1 MTENRSEPRSGLEVP
16 VRVFGMGADGQP
28 FFQSA
33 RATNLAIDGALLC
46 GIEHELKVGDVIGL
60 HYGDKKI
67 RCKVVWVINAG
78 AAQKI
83 QVGVQLLPEQECPWR
98 AQLPEGAGAK
108 TIDDSGRNRRR
119 FYRHKISFPLE
130 MRDERVNTPMRVNS
144 TDVSGN
150 GCYVET
156 IYPLAKGTPIKADF
170 WIESEK
176 ITTSAVIRA
185 SDPGVGM
192 GIEFIGLPED
202 TKRRVQDYL
211 DRIDPHASGLAD
223 NTKST

>member
-1 MTENRSEPRSGLEVP
+1 MTEHRSEPRSALEVP

-28 FFQSA
+28 FFQPA

-46 GIEHELKVGDVIGL
+46 GIEHELKVGDTIGV
-60 HYGDKKI
+60 HYGDKKV

-78 AAQKI
+78 ATQRI
-83 QVGVQLLPEQECPWR
+83 QVGVQLLPEQECPWKSKI
-98 AQLPEGAGAK
+98 PEGEPAK
-108 TIDDSGRNRRR
+108 TIDDSGSNRRR

-130 MRDERVNTPMRVNS
+130 MKDERVNTPMRVNS

-156 IYPLAKGTPIKADF
+156 IYPLPKGTMVKADI

-176 ITTSAVIRA
+176 ITTSAVVRA

-192 GIEFIGLPED
+192 GIEFIGLTDE
-202 TKRRVQDYL
+202 TKQRVQEYL
-211 DRIDPHASGLAD
+211 DRLDPHASGLGEGIKP
-223 NTKST
+223 T

>member
-1 MTENRSEPRSGLEVP
+1 
-16 VRVFGMGADGQP
+16 MGADGQP

-33 RATNLAIDGALLC
+33 RATNFAIDGALLS
-46 GIEHELKVGDVIGL
+46 GIEHELKVGDTIGV
-60 HYGDKKI
+60 HFADKKV

-78 AAQKI
+78 ATQKI
-83 QVGVQLLPEQECPWR
+83 QAGVQLLPDQECPWKS
-98 AQLPEGAGAK
+98 QIPEGEASR
-108 TIDDSGRNRRR
+108 TVDSSGQNRRR

-130 MRDERVNTPMRVNS
+130 IRDERVNTPMRVNS

-156 IYPLAKGTPIKADF
+156 IYPLAKGTTLKAEI

-176 ITTSAVIRA
+176 ITTSAVVRA

-192 GIEFIGLPED
+192 GIEFIGLTDE
-202 TKRRVQDYL
+202 TKQRMQAHL
-211 DRIDPHASGLAD
+211 DRLDPHSSSGLAESI
-223 NTKST
+223 KPS